1 MDSILLPHGLEGV
14 HILRSIGKAI
24 GWLQFGELLLWEEA
38 RADYLNYG
46 SEMKGWKIF
55 FHSKKLIKLNTRE
68 QNYYFSRKLELGMWT

>member
-1 MDSILLPHGLEGV
+1 MDSILLPYGLEGV
-14 HILRSIGKAI
+14 HILTSIGKAI

-46 SEMKGWKIF
+46 SETKAWKIF

-68 QNYYFSRKLELGMWT
+68 QNDYFSRKLELGMWT